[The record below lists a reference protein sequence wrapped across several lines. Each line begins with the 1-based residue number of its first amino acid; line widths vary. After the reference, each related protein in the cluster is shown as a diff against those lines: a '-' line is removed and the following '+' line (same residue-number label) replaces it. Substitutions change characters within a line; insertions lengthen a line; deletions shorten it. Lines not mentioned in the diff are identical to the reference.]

1 MPGARSPCSIPLICS
16 RRHSAY
22 TDRDATMTTSI
33 AVGREQPFECDICHS
48 RFTRHENLKRH
59 SDLHTRPKGDT
70 SFSCRL
76 CRTTFSRRDLRDRHV
91 KRKHP
96 DQEEGRPSKVARRD
110 TVTSVGQARRES
122 VPQPSGI
129 RQPSTPPI
137 AEQNNLLPQEWHSGA
152 YLDIDTESWDAG
164 LPYVSPNL
172 SHGHNALH
180 TAVPTLGE
188 MGHVVGEP
196 SISGENFSNS
206 LPTQSSYSN
215 SGFGDPGMH
224 MNPSLNEGFQRRVRQ
239 PSAPVAAATGLS
251 TPSPGSSC
259 DGAISHSRLPEGLS
273 PKDLPYLRNEWYPST
288 AQVERGLELYFTNI
302 SHFIPFL
309 HRPTLDPTC
318 IPAYL
323 LLSILSLAYQ
333 YAEDPST
340 PDQSGSGEQ
349 LSLLCFHRAR
359 VLAASEEEVE
369 DDQPHNIALVQTL
382 LLLEVCAMF
391 YICGKASTQGL
402 KMHSR
407 MISIAR
413 STGLMRTS
421 IPATAGTKDLD
432 SMWRAAMKSESHK
445 RTILAAHQIDALWYQ
460 FLSIPRC
467 LSHLEVKHEL
477 PCPEDC
483 WNTSTA
489 ADWAHQQLLQS
500 HTRQVQ
506 YTEAVRLFLSRSPD
520 VDSIPPFDPYGA
532 INIAQFLLSSARE
545 VSGWSTMTGQVS
557 LERFEPLR
565 ASLVALAPFICP
577 REDTTTNLYAASR
590 AATWEMAMI
599 ELNIWSPSHTG
610 GIVESSVD
618 GVLSHSTYLAW
629 SSELP
634 FGSDILASIQP
645 HLDWFLHF
653 LAASDDAVSEAPWLD
668 LYAYKAFLLA
678 WQLVRG
684 GVQGVM
690 HAVGVQDND
699 ATGAVTWMRNAISS
713 KRSSRL
719 RRMMVDCLDVLDK

>member
-1 MPGARSPCSIPLICS
+1 
-16 RRHSAY
+16 
-22 TDRDATMTTSI
+22 MTTVTT
-33 AVGREQPFECDICHS
+33 VGREQPFECDVCHS

-59 SDLHTRPKGDT
+59 SELHTRPKGDT
-70 SFSCRL
+70 SFACRL

-96 DQEEGRPSKVARRD
+96 DQEEERPAKVARRD
-110 TVTSVGQARRES
+110 TVISVGQARKES
-122 VPQPSGI
+122 VPKPPST
-129 RQPSTPPI
+129 REPSTPPV
-137 AEQNNLLPQEWHSGA
+137 AEQNDIIPREWDTGA
-152 YLDIDTESWDAG
+152 YLDIGTESWDIG
-164 LPYVSPNL
+164 LPHVSSILDQNYDILRTTIPSLGNTVDVVNEPGVNEIDL
-172 SHGHNALH
+172 S
-180 TAVPTLGE
+180 
-188 MGHVVGEP
+188 
-196 SISGENFSNS
+196 SS
-206 LPTQSSYSN
+206 LPGQLSQQN
-215 SGFGDPGMH
+215 SAFAEHGTYLDT
-224 MNPSLNEGFQRRVRQ
+224 SLNGANQHNHRHF
-239 PSAPVAAATGLS
+239 SAPIAGGTGLS

-259 DGAISHSRLPEGLS
+259 DGANFHSGLPEGLS
-273 PKDLPYLRNEWYPST
+273 PKDLPYLRNDWHPST
-288 AQVERGLELYFTNI
+288 EQIQQGIDLYFAHI

-309 HRPTLDPTC
+309 HRPTLDPAC
-318 IPAYL
+318 SPAYL
-323 LLSILSLAYQ
+323 VLAILSLAYQ
-333 YAEDPST
+333 YAEDPRS
-340 PDQSGSGEQ
+340 PNQLGSGEK

-359 VLAASEEEVE
+359 VLVASEEEVE
-369 DDQPHNIALVQTL
+369 DDRPHNIALVQTL

-391 YICGKASTQGL
+391 YTCGKTSTQGL

-421 IPATAGTKDLD
+421 LPATAATKDLD
-432 SMWRAAMKSESHK
+432 SMWREAIKVESHK

-467 LSHLEVKHEL
+467 LSHLEVKHDL
-477 PCPEDC
+477 PCPENC
-483 WNTSTA
+483 WNTGTA

-520 VDSIPPFDPYGA
+520 VESIPQFDPYGA

-577 REDTTTNLYAASR
+577 KEDAIADSYAATR

-645 HLDWFLHF
+645 HLDWFLRH
-653 LAASDDAVSEAPWLD
+653 LDTSGKGVCEAPWLD

-684 GVQGVM
+684 GVPGAM
-690 HAVGVQDND
+690 HAVGIQDND
-699 ATGAVTWMRNAISS
+699 TAGAVSWVRNAFS
-713 KRSSRL
+713 KKRPSRL
-719 RRMMVDCLDVLDK
+719 RNMIVDCFDVLEK

>member
-1 MPGARSPCSIPLICS
+1 
-16 RRHSAY
+16 
-22 TDRDATMTTSI
+22 MTTVTT
-33 AVGREQPFECDICHS
+33 VGREQPFECGVCHS

-59 SDLHTRPKGDT
+59 SELHTRPKGDT
-70 SFSCRL
+70 SFACRL

-96 DQEEGRPSKVARRD
+96 DQEEERPSKVARRD
-110 TVTSVGQARRES
+110 TVISVGQARRES
-122 VPQPSGI
+122 VPKPPS
-129 RQPSTPPI
+129 RRAPSTPPV
-137 AEQNNLLPQEWHSGA
+137 AERNDVIPREWDTGA
-152 YLDIDTESWDAG
+152 YLDIGTGAWDIG
-164 LPYVSPNL
+164 LPNVSPLPDQNHNVLHASISSFGNTIDSMNVPGINEVNLPNPFSAQL
-172 SHGHNALH
+172 SHANSTFAEH
-180 TAVPTLGE
+180 TAYTDV
-188 MGHVVGEP
+188 
-196 SISGENFSNS
+196 SSNE
-206 LPTQSSYSN
+206 L
-215 SGFGDPGMH
+215 
-224 MNPSLNEGFQRRVRQ
+224 RQ
-239 PSAPVAAATGLS
+239 FDTPVAAATGLS

-259 DGAISHSRLPEGLS
+259 DGANLRSGLPEGLS
-273 PKDLPYLRNEWYPST
+273 PKDLPYLRNDWQPST
-288 AQVERGLELYFTNI
+288 VQVEQGLQLYFEHI

-309 HRPTLDPTC
+309 HRPTLDPACT
-318 IPAYL
+318 PTYL
-323 LLSILSLAYQ
+323 ILSILSLAYQ
-333 YAEDPST
+333 YAEDPMSQ
-340 PDQSGSGEQ
+340 DQPGSGEK
-349 LSLLCFHRAR
+349 LSILCFHRAR

-369 DDQPHNIALVQTL
+369 DDQPHNLALIQTL

-391 YICGKASTQGL
+391 YICGKTSTQGL

-421 IPATAGTKDLD
+421 SPTTVGTKDLD
-432 SMWRAAMKSESHK
+432 SMWREAIKAKSHK

-467 LSHLEVKHEL
+467 LSHLEVKHDL
-477 PCPEDC
+477 PCPENS

-489 ADWAHQQLLQS
+489 ADWAHQRLLQS
-500 HTRQVQ
+500 HTRPVQ

-520 VDSIPPFDPYGA
+520 VETIPQFDPYGA

-577 REDTTTNLYAASR
+577 REDATADSYAATG

-610 GIVESSVD
+610 GVVESSVD

-645 HLDWFLHF
+645 HLDWFLRR
-653 LAASDDAVSEAPWLD
+653 LDASGDADLEAPWLD

-684 GVQGVM
+684 GVSGAM
-690 HAVGVQDND
+690 HVVGIQDND
-699 ATGAVTWMRNAISS
+699 AIGAVSWLRNAISK
-713 KRSSRL
+713 KRPSRI
-719 RRMMVDCLDVLDK
+719 RNMIIDCLDVLEK

>member
-1 MPGARSPCSIPLICS
+1 M
-16 RRHSAY
+16 
-22 TDRDATMTTSI
+22 ATVTT
-33 AVGREQPFECDICHS
+33 VGREQPFECDVCHS

-59 SDLHTRPKGDT
+59 SELHTRPKGDT
-70 SFSCRL
+70 SFACRL

-96 DQEEGRPSKVARRD
+96 GHEEEKPAKVARRN
-110 TVTSVGQARRES
+110 TVTLVGQAPRGS
-122 VPQPSGI
+122 VPKHPSI
-129 RQPSTPPI
+129 REPSTPPLT
-137 AEQNNLLPQEWHSGA
+137 EQNDMIPREWDTGA
-152 YLDIDTESWDAG
+152 YLDIGIGSWDTG
-164 LPYVSPNL
+164 LPHVSPSSGPGYVAMRTSIPSLGNAIDVLNEPGVNEVNL
-172 SHGHNALH
+172 
-180 TAVPTLGE
+180 
-188 MGHVVGEP
+188 
-196 SISGENFSNS
+196 SNS
-206 LPTQSSYSN
+206 LPEQLSHANLAFAENGTYMDISSN
-215 SGFGDPGMH
+215 GHNQHRP
-224 MNPSLNEGFQRRVRQ
+224 RQ
-239 PSAPVAAATGLS
+239 FSAPVVGGTGLS

-259 DGAISHSRLPEGLS
+259 DGANLHSGLAEGLS
-273 PKDLPYLRNEWYPST
+273 PKDLPYLRSGWHPS
-288 AQVERGLELYFTNI
+288 AVQVERGLELYFAHV

-309 HRPTLDPTC
+309 HRPTLDPAC
-318 IPAYL
+318 IPTYL
-323 LLSILSLAYQ
+323 IISILSLAYQ
-333 YAEDPST
+333 YAEDPMN
-340 PDQSGSGEQ
+340 PGELGSGEK

-359 VLAASEEEVE
+359 VLVASEEEVE
-369 DDQPHNIALVQTL
+369 DDLSHNLALVQTL
-382 LLLEVCAMF
+382 LLLEVCAML
-391 YICGKASTQGL
+391 YICGKISTQGL

-413 STGLMRTS
+413 SAGLMRIS
-421 IPATAGTKDLD
+421 SPATAGTKDLD
-432 SMWRAAMKSESHK
+432 SMWREAIKAESHK

-467 LSHLEVKHEL
+467 LSHLEVKQDL
-477 PCPEDC
+477 PCPENC

-500 HTRQVQ
+500 HTRPVQ

-520 VDSIPPFDPYGA
+520 VDAIPQFDPYGA

-577 REDTTTNLYAASR
+577 RGDAVTNPYAATR

-618 GVLSHSTYLAW
+618 GVLSHSTYLAL

-645 HLDWFLHF
+645 HLDYFLRH
-653 LAASDDAVSEAPWLD
+653 LDALDNGTSEAPWLD

-684 GVQGVM
+684 GLPSVM
-690 HAVGVQDND
+690 HAVGIQDND
-699 ATGAVTWMRNAISS
+699 AAGAVSWMRNIFSK
-713 KRSSRL
+713 KRSSRI
-719 RRMMVDCLDVLDK
+719 REMIIGSLDVLDK

>member
-1 MPGARSPCSIPLICS
+1 M
-16 RRHSAY
+16 
-22 TDRDATMTTSI
+22 ATVTT
-33 AVGREQPFECDICHS
+33 VGREQPFECDICHS

-59 SDLHTRPKGDT
+59 SELHTRPKGDT
-70 SFSCRL
+70 SFACRL

-96 DQEEGRPSKVARRD
+96 DHEEERPAKVARRD
-110 TVTSVGQARRES
+110 TVTSVGQACRGS
-122 VPQPSGI
+122 VPNPPSTRG
-129 RQPSTPPI
+129 PSTPPT
-137 AEQNNLLPQEWHSGA
+137 AEQNDLNPQEWDTGAFLDIGIGSWDTGLPHISPLSGQNYNVTRSTIPSLGHTVDVVDEPGVNEFNLSSSVPGQSSHANPACVEHGA
-152 YLDIDTESWDAG
+152 YLDMS
-164 LPYVSPNL
+164 
-172 SHGHNALH
+172 
-180 TAVPTLGE
+180 
-188 MGHVVGEP
+188 
-196 SISGENFSNS
+196 SNGPDQHR
-206 LPTQSSYSN
+206 L
-215 SGFGDPGMH
+215 
-224 MNPSLNEGFQRRVRQ
+224 RQ
-239 PSAPVAAATGLS
+239 FSAPVAGATGLS

-259 DGAISHSRLPEGLS
+259 DGTNFQSGLPEGLS
-273 PKDLPYLRNEWYPST
+273 PKDLPYLRNEWHPST
-288 AQVERGLELYFTNI
+288 VQVERGLELYFAHI
-302 SHFIPFL
+302 SHFVPFL
-309 HRPTLDPTC
+309 HQPTLDPAC
-318 IPAYL
+318 IPTYL
-323 LLSILSLAYQ
+323 TLSILALAYQ
-333 YAEDPST
+333 YAEDTISL
-340 PDQSGSGEQ
+340 DQPGSGEK

-391 YICGKASTQGL
+391 YVCGKTSIQGL

-421 IPATAGTKDLD
+421 LPATASTKDLD
-432 SMWRAAMKSESHK
+432 SMWREAIKAESHK

-467 LSHLEVKHEL
+467 LSHLEIKQDL
-477 PCPEDC
+477 PCPESC

-500 HTRQVQ
+500 HTRPVQ

-520 VDSIPPFDPYGA
+520 VESIPQFDPYGA

-577 REDTTTNLYAASR
+577 GEDTTTNSYAATR

-618 GVLSHSTYLAW
+618 GVLSHSTYLAL

-645 HLDWFLHF
+645 HLDYFLSH
-653 LAASDDAVSEAPWLD
+653 LNALDDGALEAPWLD

-684 GVQGVM
+684 GVPGVM
-690 HAVGVQDND
+690 HAVGIQDND
-699 ATGAVTWMRNAISS
+699 AVGAVSWMRNMISK
-713 KRSSRL
+713 KRSSRI
-719 RRMMVDCLDVLDK
+719 RKMILDSLHVLDK

>member
-1 MPGARSPCSIPLICS
+1 
-16 RRHSAY
+16 
-22 TDRDATMTTSI
+22 MTTVTI
-33 AVGREQPFECDICHS
+33 VGREQPFECDVCHS

-59 SDLHTRPKGDT
+59 SELHTRPKGDT
-70 SFSCRL
+70 SFACRL

-96 DQEEGRPSKVARRD
+96 DQEEERPAKVARRD
-110 TVTSVGQARRES
+110 TVISVGQARRES
-122 VPQPSGI
+122 VPKPPSI
-129 RQPSTPPI
+129 REPSTPPV
-137 AEQNNLLPQEWHSGA
+137 AEQNDIISREWDTGA
-152 YLDIDTESWDAG
+152 YLDIGTESWDIG
-164 LPYVSPNL
+164 LPHVSPLLDQNY
-172 SHGHNALH
+172 NALR
-180 TAVPTLGE
+180 TAIPSLGNT
-188 MGHVVGEP
+188 VDLVNEP
-196 SISGENFSNS
+196 GVNEVNLSNS
-206 LPTQSSYSN
+206 LPEQLSRQN
-215 SGFGDPGMH
+215 SAFAEHGTYMDV
-224 MNPSLNEGFQRRVRQ
+224 SLNGAYQHHHRQ
-239 PSAPVAAATGLS
+239 CSAPIARDTGLS

-259 DGAISHSRLPEGLS
+259 DGTNVRSGLPEGLS
-273 PKDLPYLRNEWYPST
+273 PKDLPYLRNDWHPST
-288 AQVERGLELYFTNI
+288 TQIQQGIDLYFAHI

-309 HRPTLDPTC
+309 HRPTLDSVC

-323 LLSILSLAYQ
+323 VLAILSLAYQ
-333 YAEDPST
+333 YADDPISSNQ
-340 PDQSGSGEQ
+340 PGSGEK

-359 VLAASEEEVE
+359 VLVASEEEVE
-369 DDQPHNIALVQTL
+369 DDQSHNIALVQTL

-391 YICGKASTQGL
+391 YICGKTSTQGL

-421 IPATAGTKDLD
+421 IPATAATRDLD
-432 SMWRAAMKSESHK
+432 SMWREAIKAESHK

-467 LSHLEVKHEL
+467 LSHLEVKHDL

-489 ADWAHQQLLQS
+489 ADWAHQQLLQP

-520 VDSIPPFDPYGA
+520 VESIPRFDPYGA

-545 VSGWSTMTGQVS
+545 VSGWSTMTGRVS

-577 REDTTTNLYAASR
+577 REDGTADSYAATR

-645 HLDWFLHF
+645 HLDWFLRR
-653 LAASDDAVSEAPWLD
+653 LDASGDEDFEAPWLD

-684 GVQGVM
+684 GVPGAM
-690 HAVGVQDND
+690 HAVGIQDND
-699 ATGAVTWMRNAISS
+699 AAGAVSWVRNAFS
-713 KRSSRL
+713 KKRPSRL
-719 RRMMVDCLDVLDK
+719 RNMIVDCFDVLEK